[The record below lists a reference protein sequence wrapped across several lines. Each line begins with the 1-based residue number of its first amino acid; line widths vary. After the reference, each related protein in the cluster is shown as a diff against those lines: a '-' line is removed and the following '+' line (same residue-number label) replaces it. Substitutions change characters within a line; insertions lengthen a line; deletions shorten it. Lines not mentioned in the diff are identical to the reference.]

1 MAVKRFS
8 PDKDSYFWNNRP
20 FFITVLMLC
29 SLGFSYMI
37 LIHFKEGGDVTWF
50 SMLFLYLIG
59 YFFGGLRGIAAAFV
73 FSVLKFFG
81 DLKFGY
87 VDTAHMTAEIF
98 DYLIGYTVIGVGG
111 FFSHPLD
118 LAKREEHEK
127 KYYVGRRTEDRY
139 LVMGFIIAALL
150 RFISS
155 VANFVIFYSRPDLNL
170 WRNIREA
177 LLYCLGYVG
186 VETVL
191 TLILIS
197 IPWVAKAA
205 QYCKYIST
213 HKYPFDPYNI

>member
-1 MAVKRFS
+1 MESKRPS
-8 PDKDSYFWNNRP
+8 SDNDKYFWNNRLL
-20 FFITVLMLC
+20 FGAILMIC

-59 YFFGGLRGIAAAFV
+59 YFFGGLRGMAAAFV

-81 DLKFGY
+81 DLEFGY

-98 DYLIGYTVIGVGG
+98 DYLIGYTVIGIGG
-111 FFSHPLD
+111 FFAHPFD
-118 LAKREEHEK
+118 KAARGEHENR
-127 KYYVGRRTEDRY
+127 YYVGKRTEDHY
-139 LVMGFIIAALL
+139 LVIGFLVAAIL

-155 VANFVIFYSRPDLNL
+155 VANFVIFYSRADLNF
-170 WRNIREA
+170 WRNLREA

-186 VETVL
+186 VETVM